1 MQVTLDLIGDSDS
14 HAPADVLLTGE
25 HTERGDVLR
34 FTLPE
39 ACAEFVLNRAEL
51 CRALGEVWRPE

>member
-14 HAPADVLLTGE
+14 HTPADVLLTGE

-34 FTLPE
+34 ITLPAPHRE
-39 ACAEFVLNRAEL
+39 IVLNRAEL
-51 CRALGEVWRPE
+51 YRALGEVWRPE

>member
-34 FTLPE
+34 ITLPVPHRE
-39 ACAEFVLNRAEL
+39 IVLSRAEL
-51 CRALGEVWRPE
+51 AMALSQAWRPE